1 MIPLEAG
8 EDQEENDIIIALNRL
23 RLCRQRFNSEID
35 LREQGLY
42 QRLSDIRSLGLE
54 NITYEPY
61 RRHPL
66 SSTSSESGELSE
78 VDRIIEDA
86 AQPDRLLLATVP
98 TATVFVP
105 ISSPRGV
112 LVGDRVRITNRLSH
126 VPGPT
131 TESDRLATVIK
142 VNRIKIGLRT
152 DSGHRTS
159 RIRSNLE
166 LLIEYE

>member
-1 MIPLEAG
+1 MPLEAG
-8 EDQEENDIIIALNRL
+8 EDQEENDLIIALNRL

-42 QRLSDIRSLGLE
+42 QRLSDLRTLELG

-61 RRHPL
+61 RRHTL
-66 SSTSSESGELSE
+66 SSTTSQSGELSE

-86 AQPDRLLLATVP
+86 AQPDRFLFATIP
-98 TATVFVP
+98 TASVFVP

-142 VNRIKIGLRT
+142 ANRIKIGLRT

-166 LLIEYE
+166 VLIEYE

>member
-1 MIPLEAG
+1 MPLEAS

-42 QRLSDIRSLGLE
+42 QRLSDRRSLELD

-66 SSTSSESGELSE
+66 SSTTSESGELSE

-131 TESDRLATVIK
+131 TESDRLATVII